1 MAKLTGKESEKK
13 EDPADMRAPA
23 PTAKAARA
31 AKGSVEIFADDFED
45 DD

>member
-1 MAKLTGKESEKK
+1 MRTEKGM
-13 EDPADMRAPA
+13 EN
-23 PTAKAARA
+23 AKAARA